1 MYKHAKRLLSA
12 VMAFVMLVGLLP
24 TFAQAGDEEYIYQ
37 YLGENDQSYYQISMY
52 VYQKESTPSSS
63 NKSFTPSIYRLKNTA
78 ANDAISLVYCAD
90 SETYDEWD
98 AHYKI
103 VPLEKSVTTKDR
115 EDHLRAIINNSYPFI
130 TIGKMVER
138 VEHDGIYE
146 LHEDTVP
153 YYEMVLISAIQQ
165 AIYADTN
172 PDVHIGSPFA
182 GALPV
187 KTFNDYYKLYVYD
200 STYEYAN
207 ESAISKQ
214 YNNIK
219 ADINTVIQWL
229 KGLPDESVPTEPEA
243 TVRAEIAASADGNV
257 LTLSGFSDALK
268 AAQGLNVTVKKVD
281 GTTVL
286 DKQEFT
292 LDLDGTAQ
300 VELPKDAELLSGTV
314 TVTVTGKQNY
324 TDVVAYEAQ
333 GGSEKSQTFIG
344 QQTLERELTAEAT
357 ATIASASLKIVPA
370 DITIY
375 MGGNDGYEAVV
386 GTGGAIQ
393 TTNSLP
399 TPLFYIEAPA
409 GVVPEDLLFAS
420 TETVMVDGEQKNKQ
434 WTVKQAGKDADGK
447 ALFYINKVY
456 ETQDDV
462 RVKYVNE
469 ETDEAILNDTFNPST
484 VKDLFED
491 YTIELYTNTQSYDQI
506 TATAVSAPQV
516 QYKITAETGT
526 LRVRAVEDTDN
537 GKNPVSIVVNK
548 APETKLNS
556 NTAAV
561 FAPAGTGYTLNHTT
575 VSVEPS
581 GVGLLFDDIYDSDHE
596 TDSREAAL
604 IAGTDTVLGEVA
616 SGTTRYYQAKYL
628 DLVDTKN
635 GNAWVKTTNNQ
646 EVTVYWAYPD
656 GTDQNTSFTLLH
668 FANLHRDTADG
679 ASSGYT
685 TDDIY
690 KVTPDTVTI
699 ERTGAGIRFDVP
711 SGGFSPFV
719 LVWEIRSGGGT
730 TGGGGG
736 GSRTGKLKIFQQ
748 VTNGGPGKGVTC
760 QGRAA
765 NSAGKALTGKYSY
778 SGSKSGTLQSG
789 DSVKLA
795 HGESI
800 TISGIPSGT
809 KYKVTE
815 VEANRNGYVTTA
827 ENDAGTISSSATAR
841 AAFTNRMN
849 PEDLSTE
856 DHYGYIIGYPMD
868 YRTGEPTRDQA
879 LWPIQPANNITRA
892 EVATIFFRLLSDQAR
907 ETYWKQTNNYSDVDI
922 DQWFNNAI
930 STLSNMALING
941 YPDGTFRPD
950 AYITRAEFAKI
961 AAGFFDY
968 ATSYQQGTYV
978 DVDANAWY
986 ADYIA
991 AAVDLGL
998 INGYPDGTIRP
1009 DVGII
1014 RAEAC
1019 TIVNRTLG
1027 RAPDKDYLLPTSEM
1041 RVWPDN
1047 SDTSVWYYA
1056 HMQEAT
1062 NSHDYDWADAGNDRI
1077 ETWTAK
1083 LPDRDWE
1090 ALEKEWSNANSAP
1103 GGEVMN

>member
-24 TFAQAGDEEYIYQ
+24 TFAKAGEEEYIYQ
-37 YLGENDQSYYQISMY
+37 YLEDTDQPYYQMSMY
-52 VYQKESTPSSS
+52 GFQEEETPSDD
-63 NKSFTPSIYRLKNTA
+63 NPSYPTAIYRLKDTA
-78 ANDAISLVYCAD
+78 AKGVISLAYCAD
-90 SETYDEWD
+90 IKTPDNCGTK
-98 AHYKI
+98 YKV
-103 VPLEKSVTTKDR
+103 VPLEENNFTQTKA
-115 EDHLRAIINNSYPFI
+115 EHLRAIIKNSYPFI
-130 TIGKMVER
+130 TIDEMVAR
-138 VEHDGIYE
+138 VESDDIYQ
-146 LHEDTVP
+146 LNEDTVP

-172 PDVHIGSPFA
+172 PNFYIGSPFS
-182 GALPV
+182 GAIVPGTYNKVYKPLISNGPEEY
-187 KTFNDYYKLYVYD
+187 TNDDYKITNASDEIRDDVN
-200 STYEYAN
+200 A
-207 ESAISKQ
+207 
-214 YNNIK
+214 
-219 ADINTVIQWL
+219 VIQWL
-229 KGLPDESVPTEPEA
+229 KALPEEPAPTMPSVS
-243 TVRAEIAASADGNV
+243 VQAEIAASTDSNV
-257 LTLSGFSDALK
+257 LTLSAFSEALK
-268 AAQGLNVTVKKVD
+268 SAKDLKVTVSVD

-286 DKQEFT
+286 EKKEFT
-292 LDLDGTAQ
+292 LGSDGTAQ
-300 VELPKDAELLSGTV
+300 VDLPQGVDLLSGTV
-314 TVTVTGKQNY
+314 TVTVTGNQSYK
-324 TDVVAYEAQ
+324 DVVAYEAYP
-333 GGSEKSQTFIG
+333 SPADSQTFIG
-344 QQTLERELTAEAT
+344 LQTLERVLTATAT
-357 ATIASASLKIVPA
+357 ATIASASIKIVPA

-375 MGGNDGYEAVV
+375 MGGDEGYEAVV
-386 GTGGAIQ
+386 GNGSAIGS
-393 TTNSLP
+393 TDSLP
-399 TPLFYIEAPA
+399 TPLFYIEAPT
-409 GVVPEDLLFAS
+409 GVAQDKLVFTS
-420 TETVMVDGEQKNKQ
+420 TETVQVGEEQKNKQ

-736 GSRTGKLKIFQQ
+736 GSSTGKLNISKQ
-748 VTNGGPGKGVTC
+748 VTNGDRDKAFTFQVELT
-760 QGRAA
+760 

-930 STLSNMALING
+930 STLSNMELING

-1027 RAPDKDYLLPTSEM
+1027 RAPDKDYLLLTSEM

>member
-1 MYKHAKRLLSA
+1 
-12 VMAFVMLVGLLP
+12 MAFVMLVGLLP
-24 TFAQAGDEEYIYQ
+24 TFAKAGEEEYIYLYPEDKP
-37 YLGENDQSYYQISMY
+37 YLQMSMY
-52 VYQKESTPSSS
+52 PYKKIAGSQESYATVV
-63 NKSFTPSIYRLKNTA
+63 YRLQNTQEEGEILYA
-78 ANDAISLVYCAD
+78 YCAD
-90 SETYDEWD
+90 ANIADSPGVRLKSIAMSQYGD
-98 AHYKI
+98 ASSNIRKN
-103 VPLEKSVTTKDR
+103 S
-115 EDHLRAIINNSYPFI
+115 DHLRAIINNSYPFI
-130 TIGKMVER
+130 TIDEMVGKMNNA
-138 VEHDGIYE
+138 GIYT
-146 LHEDTVP
+146 LNADTVP
-153 YYEMVLISAIQQ
+153 YYDMAIISAVQQ
-165 AIYADTN
+165 TIYAYTN
-172 PDVHIGSPFA
+172 PEYTIQDPYPGAFPPNIYEEYKEYIFA
-182 GALPV
+182 PSG
-187 KTFNDYYKLYVYD
+187 
-200 STYEYAN
+200 
-207 ESAISKQ
+207 
-214 YNNIK
+214 YNNDGEKLTKNYHKTRGDIITIIK
-219 ADINTVIQWL
+219 WL
-229 KGLPDESVPTEPEA
+229 KSLTEGAPSQVVSQDEIDQIAQAVTGEIIWKNDQYYLELTEMEDGYTWSIA
-243 TVRAEIAASADGNV
+243 IDGVEYTVKPIGGAASILLGSADKWAGKD
-257 LTLSGFSDALK
+257 TIDIK
-268 AAQGLNVTVKKVD
+268 ITAAK
-281 GTTVL
+281 
-286 DKQEFT
+286 
-292 LDLDGTAQ
+292 
-300 VELPKDAELLSGTV
+300 ELE
-314 TVTVTGKQNY
+314 
-324 TDVVAYEAQ
+324 DVVIYEAETQ
-333 GGSEKSQTFIG
+333 SQDVQPFIG
-344 QQTLERELTAEAT
+344 QGSYLMQGFS
-357 ATIASASLKIVPA
+357 TINAPIPKIIRIVPA

-375 MGGNDGYEAVV
+375 MGGDEGYEAVV
-386 GTGGAIQ
+386 GNGSAIGS
-393 TTNSLP
+393 TDSLP
-399 TPLFYIEAPA
+399 TPLFYIEAPT
-409 GVVPEDLLFAS
+409 GVAQDKLVFTS
-420 TETVMVDGEQKNKQ
+420 TETVQVGEEQKNKQ
-434 WTVKQAGKDADGK
+434 WKVSKAGEDADGND
-447 ALFYINKVY
+447 LFYINKAY
-456 ETQDDV
+456 EIQDDV
-462 RVKYVNE
+462 RVQYVNE
-469 ETDEAILNDTFNPST
+469 ATGEAILNDTFDPMLVQN
-484 VKDLFED
+484 LFED

-736 GSRTGKLKIFQQ
+736 GSSTGKLNISKQ
-748 VTNGGPGKGVTC
+748 VTNGDRDKAFTFQVELT
-760 QGRAA
+760 

-930 STLSNMALING
+930 STLSNMELING

>member
-37 YLGENDQSYYQISMY
+37 YLEETEKPYYQMSMY
-52 VYQKESTPSSS
+52 GFQQEDTPDEK
-63 NKSFTPSIYRLKNTA
+63 NPTYPTGIYRLKNTA
-78 ANDAISLVYCAD
+78 DNAISHAYCAD
-90 SETYDEWD
+90 IDIPDICGTN
-98 AHYKI
+98 YK
-103 VPLEKSVTTKDR
+103 VVSLDQGATTKAKAK
-115 EDHLRAIINNSYPFI
+115 HLRAIINNSYPFI
-130 TIGKMVER
+130 TKEEMVDR
-138 VEHDGIYE
+138 VEHGGIYD
-146 LHEDTVP
+146 LHKDTVP

-172 PDVHIGSPFA
+172 PNVHIGSPFA

-187 KTFNDYYKLYVYD
+187 ETFKNHYKPYVYD

-207 ESAISKQ
+207 ESEIIEQ
-214 YNNIK
+214 YDNIK

-229 KGLPDESVPTEPEA
+229 KDLPNESAPAVPKVSVQA
-243 TVRAEIAASADGNV
+243 AISASAEGNV
-257 LTLSGFSDALK
+257 LKLSEFSEELK
-268 AAQGLNVTVKKVD
+268 SARDLNVTVKVD
-281 GTTVL
+281 GRTVL
-286 DKQEFT
+286 DKQAFT
-292 LDLDGTAQ
+292 LGSDGTAQ
-300 VELPKDAELLSGTV
+300 VALPKDADLLSGTV
-314 TVTVTGKQNY
+314 TVTVTGKQSY

-333 GGSEKSQTFIG
+333 GGSKKSQTFIG
-344 QQTLERELTAEAT
+344 PQTLERELTAEAT
-357 ATIASASLKIVPA
+357 ATIASASIKIVPA

-386 GTGGAIQ
+386 GTGGTIQ

-399 TPLFYIEAPA
+399 IPLFYIEAPA
-409 GVVPEDLLFAS
+409 GVAPEDLLFAS
-420 TETVMVDGEQKNKQ
+420 TETVTVGEEKKQKQ
-434 WTVKQAGKDADGK
+434 WTVSKAGEDAGGE

-469 ETDEAILNDTFNPST
+469 ETGDAILNDKFNPST
-484 VKDLFED
+484 VEDLFED
-491 YTIELYTNTQSYDQI
+491 YIIELYTNTQSYDQI
-506 TATAVSAPQV
+506 TATAASAPQV
-516 QYKITAETGT
+516 QYKITAGTGT

-537 GKNPVSIVVNK
+537 GKNPVSIVVNE

-668 FANLHRDTADG
+668 FANLHRDIADG

-685 TDDIY
+685 TDDIRE
-690 KVTPDTVTI
+690 VTPTDVTI
-699 ERTGAGIRFDVP
+699 EKTSAGIRFDVP

-719 LVWEIRSGGGT
+719 LVWEVRSGGGT

-736 GSRTGKLKIFQQ
+736 GSSTGKLNISKQ
-748 VTNGGPGKGVTC
+748 VTNGDRDKAFTFQVELT
-760 QGRAA
+760 

-849 PEDLSTE
+849 PEDLNTE

-930 STLSNMALING
+930 STLSNMELING

-961 AAGFFDY
+961 AADFFDY